1 MKVGI
6 IGTGNMGSIFIQ
18 ALIES
23 SAVEPSDLTV
33 TNRTKQKAERLKED
47 FPGLCVASDASQV
60 AEVADI
66 VFICIKPLEIHPL
79 LQKIVGEL
87 SREKLL
93 VSITSP
99 VTVGELES
107 VVDCGVARAIPS
119 ITNRALAGVSLI
131 TFGSSCN
138 EGQKERLLTLMGQIS
153 TPYEIEENITRVASD
168 IVSCGPAF
176 FSYITERFIQAA
188 VSETE
193 ISDEEATAFATEM
206 LIGLG
211 KLLEKGI
218 FTLPSLKEK
227 VHVKGGVTGE
237 GLAVLEAEI
246 GEMFNRLYR
255 KTHQKYGED
264 RTKVQNQF
272 KR

>member
-1 MKVGI
+1 MKAGI
-6 IGTGNMGSIFIQ
+6 VGTGNMGSILIQ

-23 SAVEPSDLTV
+23 SAVEASDLTV
-33 TNRTKQKAERLKED
+33 TNRTKQKTERLKED
-47 FPGLCVASDASQV
+47 FPELCVVSDASQV
-60 AEVADI
+60 AEKADVI
-66 VFICIKPLEIHPL
+66 FICVKPLEIYPL
-79 LQKIVGEL
+79 LQKIKEHL
-87 SREKLL
+87 SKEKLL

-99 VTVGELES
+99 VMVEELES

-131 TFGSSCN
+131 TFGTSCN
-138 EGQKERLLTLMGQIS
+138 ERHKEQLLTLMGQIS
-153 TPYEIEENITRVASD
+153 TPCEIEENITRVASD

-188 VSETE
+188 VRETE
-193 ISDEEATAFATEM
+193 ISEEEATAFATEM

-211 KLLEKGI
+211 KLLEKSI

-237 GLAVLEAEI
+237 GLSILETEI
-246 GEMFNRLYR
+246 GEMFNHLYR
-255 KTHQKYGED
+255 KTHHKYDED
-264 RTKVQNQF
+264 RSKVQNQF
-272 KR
+272 QK